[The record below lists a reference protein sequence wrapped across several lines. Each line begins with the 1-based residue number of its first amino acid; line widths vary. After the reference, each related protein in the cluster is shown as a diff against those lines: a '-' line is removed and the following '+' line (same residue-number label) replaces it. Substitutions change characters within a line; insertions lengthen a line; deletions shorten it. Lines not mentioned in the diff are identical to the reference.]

1 MSMSQRMALG
11 LVLFAFGTSVRGQ
24 ATSSDSGVEARI
36 GSRVRIMAP
45 TVRRDR
51 FVGRIDSL
59 IDQRVVLDT
68 VGERRR
74 FGFETGPV
82 LVDTYRRASLQRS
95 AIERFEVSG
104 GRAVRSS
111 MLRGVLWGAL
121 AGALI
126 VGVGNLPQVN
136 ASFDDFAKY
145 APIGAVLGGAVGG
158 VVGYALG
165 GERWLPGRLPP

>member
-1 MSMSQRMALG
+1 MSQRMALG
-11 LVLFAFGTSVRGQ
+11 LLVAVCSTSVGAQ
-24 ATSSDSGVEARI
+24 GSSADSAEARV
-36 GSRVRIMAP
+36 GSRVRIVAP

-51 FVGRIDSL
+51 FIGRIDSL
-59 IDQRVVLDT
+59 SDQRVVLDT
-68 VGERRR
+68 TGERRR

-95 AIERFEVSG
+95 AIERIDVSG
-104 GRAVRSS
+104 GRTVRGST
-111 MLRGVLWGAL
+111 LRGALWGAL

-136 ASFDDFAKY
+136 ASFDDFVKY

-165 GERWLPGRLPP
+165 GERWLPARLVR